1 MSAASIKSSRVG
13 RRVAAL
19 GLCALVLSGCAANP
33 GLFDALERNYR
44 GYEELSPKLSPG
56 KVGASF
62 PYTPGTIL
70 PVAAVTGDTDQRTWV
85 ATTDLRCEPGVTL
98 QSLRYWQRRAYHYR
112 AGQAAGLDAKAWV
125 EKRAGFGAA
134 SLAGISDV
142 RIDVSSVRSY
152 EPTAQVLADLTAR
165 ASEGCLL
172 PAGLAGG
179 TIRRV
184 RAVIVG
190 TVRVRIYFEQGVDL
204 IARAQLTEQLSFALG
219 FGFARISESEIAG
232 RNVAFGVKWQ

>member
-1 MSAASIKSSRVG
+1 MG
-13 RRVAAL
+13 RRLAAF
-19 GLCALVLSGCAANP
+19 GLCTLVLGGCASSP
-33 GLFDALERNYR
+33 GLIDALERNYK

-56 KVGASF
+56 RVGASF

-70 PVAAVTGDTDQRTWV
+70 PVAAVAGDADQRTWV

-98 QSLRYWQRRAYHYR
+98 QSLRFWQRRAYHDR
-112 AGQAAGLDAKAWV
+112 AGQAAGIDAKSWV

-142 RIDVSSVRSY
+142 RIDVANVRSY
-152 EPTAQVLADLTAR
+152 EPSAQVLANLNMR
-165 ASEGCLL
+165 ASQGCIL
-172 PAGLAGG
+172 PTGLAGG
-179 TIRRV
+179 SIRRI
-184 RAVIVG
+184 RGVIVG
-190 TVRVRIYFEQGVDL
+190 NVRVRIYFEQGVDL

-219 FGFARISESEIAG
+219 FGFARISESKIAG